1 METDLF
7 MRRTIFNEEQD
18 QFRRATREFVRREIV
33 PHWEEWGEEGM
44 APHALLAKTAELG
57 VNGMQIPEEYGGSGV
72 DTFKFNMIFAEELGY
87 AAVGLGGMQVHF
99 NTVLPYF
106 LHYCNDEQKARWFP
120 GLADGTY
127 CSAIAMTEPGTGSDI
142 AGIRTTAV
150 RDGDHYIVNGAKTFI
165 TGGIVSDL
173 YVVVCRTSPAGEN
186 RREGLSLLVLEKGMK
201 GFEPGRRLK
210 KLGLKASDTA
220 ELSFTDVRVPVENLL
235 GEEGKA
241 FRMLT
246 HNLAQE
252 RMSIAINALACAT
265 AALTITMDYVKER
278 KVFGQRVADF
288 QNTKFSL
295 ADTAT
300 ELQAAQS
307 MVDQAVE
314 ALDKGE
320 LTPADAAKVKLYCT
334 ETQGRVVDRCLQL
347 HGGYGYMEEYPISRL
362 YADARITRIFGGTS
376 EVMKVVISKSL
387 GL

>member
-1 METDLF
+1 MEPRIF
-7 MRRTIFNEEQD
+7 MERRIFNEEQQ
-18 QFRRATREFVRREIV
+18 QFRRLVREFVRKEIAPRMDEWEAAGMV
-33 PHWEEWGEEGM
+33 PHDVLKQT
-44 APHALLAKTAELG
+44 AALG
-57 VNGMQIPEEYGGSGV
+57 INGIQIPEEYGGSGV

-87 AAVGLGGMQVHF
+87 AAAGLGGMQVHF
-99 NTVLPYF
+99 NTVLPYY
-106 LHYCNDEQKARWFP
+106 LHYCNEEQRRRWFP

-173 YVVVCRTSPAGEN
+173 YVTVCRTDPGNAN

-201 GFEPGRRLK
+201 GFEPGRRLE
-210 KLGLKASDTA
+210 KLGLRASDTA
-220 ELSFTDVRVPVENLL
+220 ELSFNDVRVPVANLL
-235 GEEGKA
+235 GEEGNA

-246 HNLAQE
+246 HNLSQE
-252 RMSIAINALACAT
+252 RMSIAINALASAT

-278 KVFGQRVADF
+278 KVFGQKVADF

-295 ADTAT
+295 ADIAT
-300 ELQAAQS
+300 ELQAAQAL
-307 MVDQAVE
+307 VDQAVE
-314 ALDKGE
+314 ALDRKE
-320 LTPADAAKVKLYCT
+320 LTPADAAKVKLFCT

-347 HGGYGYMEEYPISRL
+347 HGGYGYMLEYPISRL